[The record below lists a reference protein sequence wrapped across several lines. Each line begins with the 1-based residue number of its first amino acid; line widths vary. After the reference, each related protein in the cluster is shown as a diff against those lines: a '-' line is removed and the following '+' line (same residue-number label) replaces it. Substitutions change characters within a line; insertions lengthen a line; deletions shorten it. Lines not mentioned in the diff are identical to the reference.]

1 MTKSIPRI
9 QLFIGE
15 DRFRLDQ
22 EISNVRRHFFKDE
35 TDVDV
40 YRFDARK
47 DEDIKRVLDVLNSF
61 SLITSNELIILE
73 GIDKVLK
80 ENAEILESYLK
91 KPRGDTPFI
100 MIASTESKV
109 PAAIKKLIGKKNIRA
124 IKPATTT
131 QLRKWISQQCQ
142 YKKIEIEPAA
152 VDYLLDACCQNSEA
166 VQSEFEKLSLWAID
180 SKKIT
185 LQDCQRLVIEGHSE
199 KIWTLTDAVAERNS
213 TKALKAF
220 HELLAQGD
228 DAFVML
234 ATLASTF
241 RRILQCKFLVDEKT
255 PFPEMKKKTGMKD
268 FPLKKNTELGKK
280 IKQSALQRSIRLLL
294 QADKDLK
301 GAKGTASERDIII
314 ERLILDLCK
323 GI

>member
-15 DRFRLDQ
+15 DRFRLEQ
-22 EISNVRRHFFKDE
+22 EITNVRHHFFKDE

-40 YRFDARK
+40 YRFDAQK
-47 DEDIKRVLDVLNSF
+47 EEEIKRALDVLNSF
-61 SLITSNELIILE
+61 SLITPNELIIVE
-73 GIDKVLK
+73 SIDKVLK
-80 ENAEILESYLK
+80 ESAEILESYLK

-100 MIASTESKV
+100 MIAASLSKI
-109 PAAIKKLIGKKNIRA
+109 PAAIKKLVGKENTRE
-124 IKPATTT
+124 IKSATTV

-142 YKKIEIEPAA
+142 HKKIEIEPAA
-152 VDYLLDACCQNSEA
+152 IDYLLEACCQDSQS
-166 VQSEFEKLSLWAID
+166 VQSEFEKLSLWAMD

-241 RRILQCKFLVDEKT
+241 RRILQCKFLIDEKT
-255 PFPEMKKKTGMKD
+255 PLPEMKKKTGMKD

-280 IKQSALQRSIRLLL
+280 IKQSVLQGSIRLLL

-301 GAKGTASERDIII
+301 GAKGTASEREIII
-314 ERLILDLCK
+314 ERLILDLCR